1 MLVLDPENE
10 IAQDYQRRS
19 KIETISKD
27 MEMNEAV
34 ETEYLR
40 GMEKYQAGNYREAI
54 SIWEEILKQEPYNKR
69 ILQAIQGAKAKRAQE
84 NN

>member
-1 MLVLDPENE
+1 
-10 IAQDYQRRS
+10 
-19 KIETISKD
+19 
-27 MEMNEAV
+27 
-34 ETEYLR
+34 
-40 GMEKYQAGNYREAI
+40 MEKYQAGNYREAI